1 MVRKNGDLGPD
12 NPKSGPP
19 ICNTNGR
26 PPRSSEGR
34 PYRINHENQLSM
46 LQTLEEGSAIS
57 APAAMPRSGIA
68 AEADAAD
75 IDLKPAWIDIRDIAA
90 QPC

>member
-1 MVRKNGDLGPD
+1 MAISGRITP
-12 NPKSGPP
+12 NP
-19 ICNTNGR
+19 GR
-26 PPRSSEGR
+26 QSATRTGGR
-34 PYRINHENQLSM
+34 RDRAKVARIASIMKINFQC